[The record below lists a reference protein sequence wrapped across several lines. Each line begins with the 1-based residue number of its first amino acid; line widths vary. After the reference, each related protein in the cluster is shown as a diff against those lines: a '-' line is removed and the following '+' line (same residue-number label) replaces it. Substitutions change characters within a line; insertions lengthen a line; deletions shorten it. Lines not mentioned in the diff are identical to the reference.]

1 MLSAFDRALL
11 DELQNDFPF
20 SDRPYAV
27 IAERLDTDEQIVL
40 DRLKELK
47 ATGYVRKMGA
57 FFDSEALGYTG
68 TLIALKAD
76 PENIDE
82 IADTVNSEPGV
93 THNYQREGK
102 YNLWFT
108 LQSKNERS
116 KAEFINKVRSLTGVA
131 ELIELPAERKYKIR
145 VRLPLKK
152 VSQ

>member
-20 SDRPYAV
+20 NDHPYAV
-27 IAERLDTDEQIVL
+27 IAERLGTEEQLVL
-40 DRLKELK
+40 DRLKVLK
-47 ATGYVRKMGA
+47 DTGYIRKIGA

-76 PENIDE
+76 PEKIDE
-82 IADTVNSEPGV
+82 IVGIINSEPGV
-93 THNYQREGK
+93 THNYQREGE

-108 LQSKNERS
+108 LQSKNES
-116 KAEFINKVRSLTGVA
+116 LKAEFIDKVRSLTGVA
-131 ELIELPAERKYKIR
+131 ELIELPAERKYKIQ